1 MPESARF
8 VGTADRGADVTG
20 DIVGAA
26 VVGSAV
32 VGLKVGL
39 EVVGLPVG
47 EFDGLAV
54 GFAVVGYKT
63 DVHYKQG
70 KFE

>member
-20 DIVGAA
+20 GIVGAA

-32 VGLKVGL
+32 SPVGL

-54 GFAVVGYKT
+54 GFAVGYKT
-63 DVHYKQG
+63 DVITNRGDLSEYL
-70 KFE
+70 

>member
-8 VGTADRGADVTG
+8 VGTAGRGADVTAG
-20 DIVGAA
+20 IVGAA

-54 GFAVVGYKT
+54 GFAVVGYEIE
-63 DVHYKQG
+63 VHYRTG
-70 KFE
+70 GI

>member
-1 MPESARF
+1 
-8 VGTADRGADVTG
+8 
-20 DIVGAA
+20 
-26 VVGSAV
+26 
-32 VGLKVGL
+32 
-39 EVVGLPVG
+39 VGLPVG